1 MFVDRLIIK
10 TDGTTS
16 ATIANEETN
25 SRDTGSEL
33 VTEGGTTD
41 IATDDIATDIIATV
55 DIATTDIATA
65 DIATADIATADIAT
79 SDCATVDVTIA
90 VSTAMSTGGSTANV
104 DKTTI
109 AAGNMDSVGADI
121 ADIVKKM
128 ANGTLEM
135 SNDTSEISVDGALAN
150 DGTSLGVYM
159 YNRNVVV

>member
-33 VTEGGTTD
+33 VTDGATTD
-41 IATDDIATDIIATV
+41 LATDDIATV
-55 DIATTDIATA
+55 

-79 SDCATVDVTIA
+79 SDCATVDVTIV

-135 SNDTSEISVDGALAN
+135 SNDTSEIAVDGALAN
-150 DGTSLGVYM
+150 DGTSLGVYI